1 MVALTVV
8 VLAMIAFG
16 IVGAYLGYNIG
27 FDNGFEAALECYEE
41 EVRNAD
47 IQSNN

>member
-16 IVGAYLGYNIG
+16 IVGAYLGYDKG
-27 FDNGFEAALECYEE
+27 YDDGFEAALECYEE
-41 EVRNAD
+41 EIRNAH

>member
-16 IVGAYLGYNIG
+16 VTGAYLGYNMG
-27 FDNGFEAALECYEE
+27 FDNGFETAIECYEKE
-41 EVRNAD
+41 IRNAD
-47 IQSNN
+47 IQSDN